1 MPDRA
6 RIYHTEAIILRH
18 SDFGEADRL
27 LTVLT
32 PYLGKVRLLAKG
44 IRKPASR
51 KAGHLELFTRTQ
63 LLVARGRNLDIIT
76 QAQTVEPY
84 LALRQDLWRMS
95 HAYYVGELVDSF
107 GEEQA
112 ENEPLYALLRDV
124 LGWICCSPDLA
135 LTMRFFELRLLGWV
149 GYQPQLFRCVH
160 CNTPLEPVSNYFSV
174 EDGGVLCP
182 RCVENQPRQLRQ
194 EREAEYRLRQEREP
208 EYRRG
213 VRPISLGTLKVL
225 RYMQTHGYEEC
236 ARLQLQPSTRS
247 QVEEVLQQYLVY
259 LLERRLKSVEFL
271 DLLRG
276 QTPPAAGC

>member
-1 MPDRA
+1 MPDRP
-6 RIYHTEAIILRH
+6 RVYHTEAIVLRH

-63 LLVARGRNLDIIT
+63 LLIARGRNLDIIT
-76 QAQTVEPY
+76 QAQTLEPY
-84 LALRQDLWRMS
+84 LALRQDLGRMS

-124 LGWICCSPDLA
+124 LGWICSSTDLA
-135 LTMRFFELRLLGWV
+135 LTMRFFELRLLGLV

-160 CNTPLEPVSNYFSV
+160 CNTPLEPVSNYFSA
-174 EDGGVLCP
+174 EDGGMLCP
-182 RCVENQPRQLRQ
+182 GCGENQ
-194 EREAEYRLRQEREP
+194 
-208 EYRRG
+208 RG
-213 VRPISLGTLKVL
+213 ARPIALGTLKVL
-225 RYMQTHGYEEC
+225 RYLQTRGYDEC
-236 ARLQLQPSTRS
+236 ARLQLQPSTRA

-259 LLERRLKSVEFL
+259 LLERRLKSIEFL
-271 DLLRG
+271 NLVRG
-276 QTPPAAGC
+276 QAPPSPGH

>member
-6 RIYHTEAIILRH
+6 RVYHTEAIVLRH

-32 PYLGKVRLLAKG
+32 PCLGKVRLLAKG
-44 IRKPASR
+44 IRKPSSR

-63 LLVARGRNLDIIT
+63 LLIARGRNLDIVT

-84 LALRQDLWRMS
+84 LVLRQDLLRMS

-112 ENEPLYALLRDV
+112 ENEPLYTLLCNA
-124 LGWICCSPDLA
+124 LGWICTAADLA
-135 LTMRFFELRLLGWV
+135 LTMRFFELRLLGLV
-149 GYQPQLFRCVH
+149 GYQPQLFQCLH
-160 CNTPLEPVSNYFSV
+160 CRTPLEPVVNYFSA

-182 RCVENQPRQLRQ
+182 RCGENQ
-194 EREAEYRLRQEREP
+194 
-208 EYRRG
+208 RG
-213 VRPISLGTLKVL
+213 VRPIALGTLKVL
-225 RYMQTHGYEEC
+225 RYLQTRGYDEC

-247 QVEEVLQQYLVY
+247 EVEEVLQQYLVY

-271 DLLRG
+271 KLVRTDARLTG
-276 QTPPAAGC
+276 

>member
-6 RIYHTEAIILRH
+6 RVYRTEAIVLRH

-27 LTVLT
+27 LTAYT

-51 KAGHLELFTRTQ
+51 KGGHLELFTRTQ
-63 LLVARGRNLDIIT
+63 LLVARGRNLDIVT
-76 QAQTVEPY
+76 QAQTLEPY

-112 ENEPLYALLRDV
+112 ENEPLYTLLRDA
-124 LGWICCSPDLA
+124 LGWICFSTDLA
-135 LTMRFFELRLLGWV
+135 LTMRFFELRLLGLV
-149 GYQPQLFRCVH
+149 GYQPQLFQCVH

-182 RCVENQPRQLRQ
+182 RCAENQPRQ
-194 EREAEYRLRQEREP
+194 ERGT

-225 RYMQTHGYEEC
+225 RYLQTRGYGEC
-236 ARLQLQPSTRS
+236 IRLQLQPSTRKE
-247 QVEEVLQQYLVY
+247 VEEVLQQYLVY

-271 DLLRG
+271 NLVRG
-276 QTPPAAGC
+276 QVPPSVEH